1 MQIGKKALFLRPK
14 SYGKTS
20 TMKKIIAIISFI
32 ALATSAMAQ
41 TAEEIIT
48 RMDAEMSKHN
58 ESEGFAMTMDMKI
71 IFIGTISSRSY
82 ILGDKMRI
90 EANRDGKDFIT
101 WSDGKTEWTYDSE
114 KNEIEITNAKPKEK
128 SEAESDTKMFTGIT
142 DGYDVKIDKET
153 PTEWH
158 IRCKRSKSNPDKDA
172 PKKMD
177 LVVAKGT
184 YWPVSL
190 STSVTAATV
199 TMRDLSFGVTE
210 KQVTFDEKD
219 YPGVK
224 IVDKR

>member
-1 MQIGKKALFLRPK
+1 
-14 SYGKTS
+14 
-20 TMKKIIAIISFI
+20 MKKIIAIISFI
-32 ALATSAMAQ
+32 ALVTSAMAQ

-101 WSDGKTEWTYDSE
+101 WSDGKTEWSYDSE

>member
-1 MQIGKKALFLRPK
+1 
-14 SYGKTS
+14 
-20 TMKKIIAIISFI
+20 MKKIIAIISFI
-32 ALATSAMAQ
+32 ALATSVMAQ
-41 TAEEIIT
+41 TAEEIVT

-101 WSDGKTEWTYDSE
+101 WSDGKTEWSYDSE
-114 KNEIEITNAKPKEK
+114 TNEIEITNAKPREK
-128 SEAESDTKMFTGIT
+128 SDKDSNTKLFKNVTE
-142 DGYDVKIDKET
+142 GYDVKIDKET
-153 PTEWH
+153 ATEWH

-172 PKKMD
+172 PKRMD
-177 LVVAKGT
+177 LIVAKDT

-190 STSVTAATV
+190 TTSVTAASL
-199 TMRDLSFGVTE
+199 TMRDISFGVTE
-210 KQVTFDEKD
+210 QQVTFNEKD

>member
-1 MQIGKKALFLRPK
+1 
-14 SYGKTS
+14 
-20 TMKKIIAIISFI
+20 MKKIIAIISFI

-101 WSDGKTEWTYDSE
+101 WSDGKTEWSYDSE

-142 DGYDVKIDKET
+142 EGYDVKIDKET

>member
-1 MQIGKKALFLRPK
+1 
-14 SYGKTS
+14 
-20 TMKKIIAIISFI
+20 MKKLIAIIGFI
-32 ALATSAMAQ
+32 AIATVAMAQ
-41 TAEEIIT
+41 TAEEIVS
-48 RMDAEMSKHN
+48 RMDAEMSKHD
-58 ESEGFAMTMDMKI
+58 ESEGIAMTMDMKI
-71 IFIGTISSRSY
+71 IIIGTISSRSY
-82 ILGDKMRI
+82 VLGDKMRI
-90 EANRDGKDFIT
+90 EADRDDNHFIT
-101 WSDGKTEWTYDSE
+101 WSDGKTEWTYDSK
-114 KNEIEITNAKPKEK
+114 KNEIEIKNANPKEK
-128 SEAESDTKMFTGIT
+128 TETDGDTKMFSGIT

-153 PTEWH
+153 ATEWH

>member
-1 MQIGKKALFLRPK
+1 
-14 SYGKTS
+14 
-20 TMKKIIAIISFI
+20 MKKIIAIISFI

-90 EANRDGKDFIT
+90 EANRDGKDFVT
-101 WSDGKTEWTYDSE
+101 WSDGKTEWSYDSE

-142 DGYDVKIDKET
+142 EGYDVKIDKET

-158 IRCKRSKSNPDKDA
+158 IRCKRLKSNPDKDA
-172 PKKMD
+172 PKRMD

-190 STSVTAATV
+190 STSVTAAKV
-199 TMRDLSFGVTE
+199 TMRDLSFGVSE
-210 KQVTFDEKD
+210 EQVTFNAKD

-224 IVDKR
+224 FVDNR

>member
-1 MQIGKKALFLRPK
+1 
-14 SYGKTS
+14 
-20 TMKKIIAIISFI
+20 MKKIIAIISFI

-90 EANRDGKDFIT
+90 EANRDGKDFVT
-101 WSDGKTEWTYDSE
+101 WSDGKTEWSYDSE